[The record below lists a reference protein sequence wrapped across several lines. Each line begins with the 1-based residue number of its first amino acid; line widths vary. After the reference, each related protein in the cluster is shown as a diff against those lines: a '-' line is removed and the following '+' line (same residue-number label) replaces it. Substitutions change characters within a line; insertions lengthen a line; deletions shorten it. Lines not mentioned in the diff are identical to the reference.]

1 MISFIMYTITIIVFA
16 TISAGVYFL
25 KKNTKD
31 GTLIKKVLRFN
42 LSVFVPMVL
51 GAVLIVIPQSVS
63 AATEAATSSQG
74 LGYIGAAVST
84 GLACLGSG
92 VAVGNVGSAALGAV
106 SEDEKMLGKSLIYV
120 GLAEGIAIYGLV
132 ISIMILGSL

>member
-63 AATEAATSSQG
+63 QQRKRLPAARDWAISVRLFQPD
-74 LGYIGAAVST
+74 LPVSDQ
-84 GLACLGSG
+84 
-92 VAVGNVGSAALGAV
+92 ALP
-106 SEDEKMLGKSLIYV
+106 
-120 GLAEGIAIYGLV
+120 
-132 ISIMILGSL
+132 